1 MTLMNMFDLFD
12 FDENGKLS
20 REEFDI
26 YNILASDEHV
36 LDQVR
41 AIPYFFLIVC
51 LSIFPQMIVI
61 PRYAHISESICAWVI
76 HVHFKS
82 HLT

>member
-1 MTLMNMFDLFD
+1 MNMFDLFD

-26 YNILASDEHV
+26 YNTLASDEHV

-41 AIPYFFLIVC
+41 
-51 LSIFPQMIVI
+51 VI
-61 PRYAHISESICAWVI
+61 
-76 HVHFKS
+76 
-82 HLT
+82 